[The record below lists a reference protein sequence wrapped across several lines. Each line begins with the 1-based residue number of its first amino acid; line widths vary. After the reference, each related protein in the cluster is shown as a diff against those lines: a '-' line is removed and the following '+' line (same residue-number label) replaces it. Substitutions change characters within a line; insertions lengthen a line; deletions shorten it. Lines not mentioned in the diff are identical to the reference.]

1 MNLVFLT
8 SRSVTYAQ
16 RIERTLRKNGISARI
31 ERPEIRLTEKSC
43 AYAVVISQGFL
54 PEALEILRKSN
65 LMPVK
70 VIVEEENGEFRV
82 LRI

>member
-1 MNLVFLT
+1 MNLVYLT

-16 RIERTLRKNGISARI
+16 RMEKVLRKNGISAAI
-31 ERPEIRLTEKSC
+31 ERPEIKMTEQSC
-43 AYAVVISQGFL
+43 AYAVVISQGYL
-54 PEALEILRKSN
+54 PEALEILRRRN

-70 VIVEEENGEFRV
+70 VIVEENGELRA